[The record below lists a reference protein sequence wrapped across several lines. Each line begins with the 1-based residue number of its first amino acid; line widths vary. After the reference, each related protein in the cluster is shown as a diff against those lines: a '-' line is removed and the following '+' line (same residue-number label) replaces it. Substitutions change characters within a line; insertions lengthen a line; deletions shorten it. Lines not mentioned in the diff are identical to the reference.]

1 MITYSDSKLVDKS
14 IYLGNIN
21 ITDKDK
27 QNLHFSIS
35 KEIPSILNS
44 KANSVFNKVFGLSLT
59 RFSLQRNQLL
69 IPYLLSENFTE
80 ILNDNDECRLI
91 LSKKN
96 KLLGEYLLNN
106 VVDRSKINI
115 EYHKKTNYWINGL
128 TKESFFKQMNSF
140 VLAFSALVY
149 VCFSILIFRFIKKK
163 HTDIEWMSF
172 ANNKESIDYSIIEKI
187 KAINI
192 SISLPGLIPFQ
203 NKYSRLLFR
212 SRSYSMRSFMK
223 FSYDLLKFLVFNKIK
238 LNGLDEKYPTK
249 FHLSFNSISELIYQY
264 LLSFETNEITNT
276 CVFRG
281 GNANGIWRNSLNKN
295 TTTILLSHGTEIHPL
310 DHAIYMFVN
319 YYILPS
325 KQIAEK
331 WLNHENNLILGKL
344 ITIGRPFYE
353 TLRLSVKPK
362 VKINNNPKV
371 IGIVLTYSSDE
382 RTKSFITDL
391 YNSFNNYDNIT
402 FLIKER
408 SNFNND
414 LNYLPNFNNINI
426 HSGDIFTFL
435 AETDLVVAGISDLSV
450 LGMTVL
456 DAISLD
462 IPAIY
467 FTQNRSKTELGYSYC
482 DEMNDYTFKDII
494 YLKELITNY
503 TNFNEFLKEVSIRN
517 KSTKNLLGPNHGV
530 IDKFVDFVVKTIK

>member
-44 KANSVFNKVFGLSLT
+44 KENSVFNKVFGLSLT

-69 IPYLLSENFTE
+69 TPYLLSENFTE

-149 VCFSILIFRFIKKK
+149 VCFSILIFRFIKKR

-192 SISLPGLIPFQ
+192 SISFPGLIPFQ

-249 FHLSFNSISELIYQY
+249 FHLSFNSISQLIYQY